1 MKKDRQTV
9 TETGQRIAPT
19 IHGMVIRPLTTL
31 EDGRGEIIE
40 FFRPNWG
47 VHPDPLVFI
56 YGASVRPKAIKGWI
70 VHKNQDDRIA
80 TFFGVLHW
88 VFFDNREDSPTYKM
102 LNHYT
107 FSEKNRTLFTI
118 PRGVFHAVQNIGT
131 TDAYFVNMPNRGYEH
146 ADPDKYRLPLK
157 NDLIPYDFSAINFG

>member
-9 TETGQRIAPT
+9 TETGERIAPV
-19 IHGMVIRPLTTL
+19 IHGMVMRRLTTL

-40 FFRPNWG
+40 LFDPKWG
-47 VHPDPLVFI
+47 FHPDPLVFV
-56 YGASVRPKAIKGWI
+56 YSASVRPKAIKGWI

-80 TFFGVLHW
+80 TLSGVLHW

-102 LNHYT
+102 LNQFT
-107 FSEKNRTLFTI
+107 FSEKNRMLFTI

-131 TDAYFVNMPNRGYEH
+131 TDAYFVNMPNRAYEH

-157 NDLIPYDFSAINFG
+157 NDLIPFDFSKINFG

>member
-9 TETGQRIAPT
+9 TETGERLGEI
-19 IHGMVIRPLTTL
+19 IDGMVIRRLTTV
-31 EDGRGEIIE
+31 EDARGEIVE

-47 VHPDPLVFI
+47 VHPDPLVYV
-56 YGASVRPKAIKGWI
+56 YGVSVRPKAIKGWI

-80 TFFGVLHW
+80 IFNGVLHW
-88 VFFDNREDSPTYKM
+88 VFFDNRENSATYKM
-102 LNHYT
+102 LNQFT

-131 TDAYFVNMPNRGYEH
+131 TDAYFVNMPSRAYEH

-157 NDLIPYDFSAINFG
+157 NDLIPFDFSGITFG